1 MFGISIHRESSQGVS
16 ETNPAVS
23 VMDFFTTHIF
33 PELQDVNHNNRPMV
47 KATALKFVCTFRN
60 QFTREQL
67 VALVPLLIKHLSSP
81 IVVVHTF
88 AAYAIERILFTKETE
103 ANGAKRHKISGV
115 ELQPFLE
122 PLFTGLFNI
131 VDNTDWNE
139 NEHVMKCVMRSLAT
153 AGADVIPITGI
164 VFSKLATALE
174 RVCKNPRNPMFNHYL
189 FESIAVLVRNVCSR
203 DPSQT
208 GQLEALLFPPF
219 QTILQLEIVEFTP
232 YVFQVLA
239 QLLEYRPAGA
249 GLGDAYTMLFPPL
262 LTPGLWERKG
272 NVPALVRLVQAYLK
286 KAARELAEQ
295 GHLVGILGVFQK
307 LISSKATESS
317 AFELLSAI
325 MMYGSHEAVKSYL
338 NTIFQILFMRL
349 QHGKTVRYVRLITNF
364 FALLAGKYGSQVFF
378 DSTNQIQPGVALN
391 LLVQVWV
398 PRLQTDPPLRMDA
411 KIQVV
416 GLTRLLC
423 DTPPALLSDDNGK
436 KIWAQVLAAVVTMVT
451 SPSWSNSAG
460 DDEDQEVEI
469 GYDATYSGLT
479 FARKALDD
487 PFADIADPI
496 AVFVKSLHTL
506 STSQPGVIT
515 PIIQQGL
522 GSDPKLSSGLQS
534 MFQKSGL
541 QLA

>member
-33 PELQDVNHNNRPMV
+33 PELQNVNHNNRPMV

-67 VALVPLLIKHLSSP
+67 VPLVPLLSKHLSSP

-88 AAYAIERILFTKETE
+88 AAYAIEQILFTKETE

-115 ELQPFLE
+115 ELQPSLE
-122 PLFTGLFNI
+122 LLFTRLFNI
-131 VDNTDWNE
+131 VDNTEWNE

-153 AGADVIPITGI
+153 AGAGVIPITGI
-164 VFSKLATALE
+164 VISKLATALE
-174 RVCKNPRNPMFNHYL
+174 RVCNNPRKPMLNHYL
-189 FESIAVLVRNVCSR
+189 FESVAVLVRNVCSR

-219 QTILQLEIVEFTP
+219 QTILQSEIVEFTP

-239 QLLEYRPAGA
+239 QLLEYRPADGA
-249 GLGDAYTMLFPPL
+249 GLGYAYTMLLPSL
-262 LTPGLWERKG
+262 LKAVVWERKG
-272 NVPALVRLVQAYLK
+272 NVPALVRFVQAYLK

-295 GHLVGILGVFQK
+295 GYLVRILGVFQK
-307 LISSKATESS
+307 LISMKASESS
-317 AFELLSAI
+317 AFELLSSI
-325 MMYGSHEAVKSYL
+325 IMYGSHEALKRYL
-338 NTIFQILFMRL
+338 NTIFDILLTYLHLRWR
-349 QHGKTVRYVRLITNF
+349 HRNTRRHAVRYVTDF
-364 FALLAGKYGSQVFF
+364 FALLAGKYGAQVFF

-391 LLVQVWV
+391 LLAQVWV
-398 PRLQTDPPLRMDA
+398 PRLQTDPPLRLDA

-416 GLTRLLC
+416 GLTRLLF
-423 DTPPALLSDDNGK
+423 DTPALLSDDNGK
-436 KIWAQVLAAVVTMVT
+436 KIRAQVAAAVVTIFM
-451 SPSWSNSAG
+451 SPSWSISAG

-496 AVFVKSLHTL
+496 AVFSTFLHSL
-506 STSQPGVIT
+506 STS
-515 PIIQQGL
+515 
-522 GSDPKLSSGLQS
+522 
-534 MFQKSGL
+534 
-541 QLA
+541 

>member
-1 MFGISIHRESSQGVS
+1 MFGISIRRESNQGVS
-16 ETNPAVS
+16 ETNPAVN

-33 PELQDVNHNNRPMV
+33 PELQDFNHNNRPMV

-60 QFTREQL
+60 QFSRQQL
-67 VALVPLLIKHLSSP
+67 VALMPLLIKHLSSP
-81 IVVVHTF
+81 NIVVHTF
-88 AAYAIERILFTKETE
+88 AAYAIERILFTKEIE
-103 ANGAKRHKISGV
+103 AGVTRHKISGV

-122 PLFTGLFNI
+122 ALFTGLFNI
-131 VDNTDWNE
+131 VDNTEWDE

-164 VFSKLATALE
+164 VFGKLATALE

-219 QTILQLEIVEFTP
+219 QTILHMEIVEFTP

-262 LTPGLWERKG
+262 LTPSLWERKG
-272 NVPALVRLVQAYLK
+272 NVPALIRLIQAYLK

-295 GHLVGILGVFQK
+295 GQLVGILGVFQK
-307 LISSKATESS
+307 LISSKANECS

-325 MMYGSHEAVKSYL
+325 TMYVTHEAVNSYL
-338 NTIFQILFMRL
+338 NTIFQILLMRL
-349 QHGKTVRYVRLITNF
+349 KHAKTVRYVRLITNF
-364 FALLAGKYGSQVFF
+364 FALLAGKYGAQVFF
-378 DSTNQIQPGVALN
+378 DSTNQIQPGLALN

-398 PRLQTDPPLRMDA
+398 PRLQTDPPLRLDA
-411 KIQVV
+411 KTQVV

-423 DTPPALLSDDNGK
+423 DTPALLSDANGK
-436 KIWAQVLAAVVTMVT
+436 QIWAQALAAVVTMVT
-451 SPSWSNSAG
+451 SPSWSVLAG
-460 DDEDQEVEI
+460 DDDDQEVEEI
-469 GYDATYSGLT
+469 GYDATYSGLI

-487 PFADIADPI
+487 PFAAIPDPI
-496 AVFVKSLHTL
+496 ATFVQSLHSL
-506 STSQPGVIT
+506 STSQPGVIN

-522 GSDPKLSSGLQS
+522 GSDPKLSSGLQD